1 MTDRYDKTVETIS
14 LILGLMNLSEN
25 LTQNDKQELLDNFNS
40 EMEKLLNIINE
51 HLLVQDKKIDEILNR
66 LDNRGD

>member
-1 MTDRYDKTVETIS
+1 MTDRYDKMVETIS
-14 LILGLMNLSEN
+14 LVLGLMNLSEN

-51 HLLVQDKKIDEILNR
+51 HLLVQDKKIDEILNK

>member
-1 MTDRYDKTVETIS
+1 MTDRYDKMVETIS

-40 EMEKLLNIINE
+40 EMEKLLNTINE
-51 HLLVQDKKIDEILNR
+51 HLLVQDKKIDEILNK
-66 LDNRGD
+66 LNNRGD

>member
-40 EMEKLLNIINE
+40 EMEKLLNTIN
-51 HLLVQDKKIDEILNR
+51 
-66 LDNRGD
+66 

>member
-40 EMEKLLNIINE
+40 EMEKLLNTINE
-51 HLLVQDKKIDEILNR
+51 HLLIQDKKIDEILNK
-66 LDNRGD
+66 LNNRGD